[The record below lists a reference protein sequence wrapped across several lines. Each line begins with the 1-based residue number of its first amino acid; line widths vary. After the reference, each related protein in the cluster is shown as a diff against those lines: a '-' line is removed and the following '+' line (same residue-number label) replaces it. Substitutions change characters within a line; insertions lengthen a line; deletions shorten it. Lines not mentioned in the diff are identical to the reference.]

1 MKKCLQIILF
11 LFLTCVAISALAFFI
26 WNRPKNSAGFRKITS
41 ATSVRPSP
49 GAFVA
54 KKLSARSASLKN
66 YCKSK
71 GYNMDY
77 CFMIDMSLPSG
88 KDRFFIYDL
97 DKNSVRGAGLVT
109 HGAGSVRPGGQLVF
123 SNKPGSSCTSL
134 GRYKIGKEYYGKFGV
149 AYKLHGLD
157 PGNDKAFE
165 RFVVL
170 HAHACVP
177 TFEVYPLSICPSLGC
192 PTVSPQFLQTLKT
205 LIDRS
210 GKPVL
215 LYIYQ

>member
-109 HGAGSVRPGGQLVF
+109 HGAGSVGPGGQLVF
-123 SNKPGSSCTSL
+123 RINQAAAALPSAGIKLAKSITESL
-134 GRYKIGKEYYGKFGV
+134 GWPTNFMDWIRATIKLLNVSWFCTRMHVYLLLKFIRCLYARVLG
-149 AYKLHGLD
+149 APQSHLSFYKL
-157 PGNDKAFE
+157 
-165 RFVVL
+165 
-170 HAHACVP
+170 
-177 TFEVYPLSICPSLGC
+177 
-192 PTVSPQFLQTLKT
+192 
-205 LIDRS
+205 
-210 GKPVL
+210 
-215 LYIYQ
+215 